1 MISII
6 YVTLK
11 CGTNELVY
19 KIATDSDIDNRFAV
33 VKRGSEGGRGIYWEF
48 GVTSYQHLER
58 INNKGLLY
66 STGN

>member
-33 VKRGSEGGRGIYWEF
+33 VKGGVREGEVYTR
-48 GVTSYQHLER
+48 SLE
-58 INNKGLLY
+58 LLA
-66 STGN
+66 TNI